1 MDEIIYHRI
10 KYEKLRFRAYYTNNM
25 IIFKQL
31 YNSRYKNYIIIN
43 LTSDDM
49 GFIQVSIDSN
59 LISKIKSNDL
69 IEIYDAGYNEGANN
83 TYYYALNISHNLIIR
98 NLVEEYKENIDN
110 NISNDIME
118 SLLEIAVRMC
128 SNF

>member
-10 KYEKLRFRAYYTNNM
+10 KYEKLRFRAYYKDNM

-31 YNSRYKNYIIIN
+31 YNSRCKNYIIIN

-49 GFIQVSIDSN
+49 GFVQVSIDSN

-69 IEIYDAGYNEGANN
+69 IEIYDAAYDESGDN
-83 TYYYALNISHNLIIR
+83 THYYALNVSHNLIIR
-98 NLVEEYKENIDN
+98 NLIEEYKENIDN